1 MSGATLGFL
10 LIYAAALVALGWWS
24 SRRATA
30 DDFFVAGR
38 SLSPALLAATLI
50 GANIGAGSTV
60 GAAGLGYRDGLA
72 AWWWVGSAGLGSLVL
87 AFVVGPVM
95 WRLARDG
102 RHRTL
107 GDFLHARFGP
117 QVRGLMAV
125 LLWFGSIAIL
135 AAQLIALA
143 GLLYTVAGLP
153 RAWGCVV
160 GGVVATLY
168 FVTGGLLSSAMV
180 NAAQVCILVTGLALA
195 VPFAWPEGPGPW
207 VASAPADYWNPLFG
221 GASGVMYLALL
232 GPSFIVSPGL
242 LQKVYGARD
251 ARAVKV
257 GVAVNAIVLLVF
269 AGVPP
274 LLGMLSRASHPNLV
288 DHELALP
295 MLLRDDLPPWL
306 GALALAALFSAEVST
321 ADAVLFMLSTSLTR
335 DLYAGHLRPGATD
348 AEQLRVVRLASL
360 ASGVVGIGVAIW
372 AGSIVKSLQL
382 FYSVLS
388 ASLFVP
394 VLAGIFLPRAGRTQ
408 ALAAMLA
415 GVVTTLAL
423 HLTSG
428 GQALGGLAPVV
439 WGLLASAIAL
449 AVALTARPSA
459 AAPQGR

>member
-1 MSGATLGFL
+1 MSSATLGFL
-10 LIYAAALVALGWWS
+10 LLYAAGLVALGWWS

-30 DDFFVAGR
+30 EDFFVAGR
-38 SLSPALLAATLI
+38 SLSPALLASTLI
-50 GANIGAGSTV
+50 AANIGAGSTV

-87 AFVVGPVM
+87 AFVVGPLM

-117 QVRGLMAV
+117 DVRGLMAV

-143 GLLYTVAGLP
+143 GLLQTVAGLP
-153 RAWGCVV
+153 RTWGCIV
-160 GGVVATLY
+160 GGVVATMY
-168 FVTGGLLSSAMV
+168 FATGGLLSSAMV
-180 NAAQVCILVTGLALA
+180 NAAQVCMLVVGLALA
-195 VPFAWPEGPGPW
+195 VPYAWPAGAGPLVPT
-207 VASAPADYWNPLFG
+207 APPDYWDPLIG

-232 GPSFIVSPGL
+232 GPSFVVSPGL

-251 ARAVKV
+251 ARAVRI

-269 AGVPP
+269 AAVPP
-274 LLGMLSRASHPNLV
+274 LLGMLSRASHPALA

-295 MLLRDDLPPWL
+295 VLLRDDLPPWL

-335 DLYAGHLRPGATD
+335 DLYAGHLRPGASD
-348 AEQLRVVRLASL
+348 VEQLRVVRLAAV
-360 ASGVVGIGVAIW
+360 ASGAVGIGVAIW
-372 AGSIVKSLQL
+372 AGSIVKSMQL

-394 VLAGIFLPRAGRTQ
+394 VIAGIFVPAAGRTQ

-415 GVVTTLAL
+415 GVATTLAL

-428 GQALGGLAPVV
+428 GKGLAGFAPVV
-439 WGLLASAIAL
+439 WGLLASFLAMGFAL
-449 AVALTARPSA
+449 LVARNNKHR
-459 AAPQGR
+459 GR